1 MLEDSRGRR
10 HTTEVLFD
18 FVAGGEDPLTRAMTP
33 EPALITMRGDIEG
46 QVFRLRIGRQ
56 LIGRR
61 PECDIR
67 LRERAVSGIHAE
79 VVRSANGVT
88 IKDLASTNGTLV
100 NGLRIRETAPLTQG
114 QLVRI
119 GTCVF
124 KYVDSLLDVEF
135 TEALHEKGITDS
147 LTGAYNKAYVIARLA
162 YALDGVSETNAVSV
176 IAFDYDDFK
185 RINDEKGHAAG
196 DEALHGC
203 TQLVR
208 NTCVREG
215 DLLARVGG
223 DEFAI
228 VCVGTTL
235 ASAANLADEV
245 RRCIAESS
253 FGVTASFGVC
263 SATAHAETPEALLAR
278 ADALLYRAKHG
289 GRNRVI
295 AE

>member
-10 HTTEVLFD
+10 HTTEVLVD
-18 FVAGGEDPLTRAMTP
+18 FVAGGEDPLTRAMIA

-79 VVRSANGVT
+79 VVRSATGVT
-88 IKDLASTNGTLV
+88 IKDLESTNGTLV

-114 QLVRI
+114 NLVRV
-119 GTCVF
+119 GNCVF

-135 TEALHEKGITDS
+135 TEALHEKGITDA

-162 YALDGVSETNAVSV
+162 YALDGVSETNPVSV

-185 RINDEKGHAAG
+185 RINDDKGHAAG
-196 DEALHGC
+196 DEALRGS

-228 VCVGTTL
+228 VCAGTTL
-235 ASAANLADEV
+235 AAATIVADEV
-245 RRCIAESS
+245 RRCIADSS

-263 SATAHAETPEALLAR
+263 SATAHTETPEQLLAR

>member
-1 MLEDSRGRR
+1 MDDSRARR
-10 HTTEVLFD
+10 HTTEVLFE

-33 EPALITMRGDIEG
+33 EPALITMRGDIQG
-46 QVFRLRIGRQ
+46 QVFRLRHGRQ
-56 LIGRR
+56 LVGRR

-79 VVRSANGVT
+79 IVRSQSGVV
-88 IKDLASTNGTLV
+88 IRDLASTNGTMV
-100 NGLRIRETAPLTQG
+100 NGARIAESAALTQG
-114 QLVRI
+114 SLVRI
-119 GTCVF
+119 GNCVF
-124 KYVDSLLDVEF
+124 KYVDSQLDVEF
-135 TEALHEKGITDS
+135 TESLHEKGITDA

-162 YALDGVSETNAVSV
+162 YALDGVSAAHPVSV

-185 RINDEKGHAAG
+185 KINDEQGHAAG
-196 DEALHGC
+196 DVALRSC
-203 TQLVR
+203 AELLR
-208 NTCVREG
+208 NTVLRAG

-223 DEFAI
+223 DEFSI
-228 VCVGTTL
+228 VLPDTTL
-235 ASAANLADEV
+235 ASATRIADEV
-245 RRCIAESS
+245 RRCIEESA

-263 SATAHAETPEALLAR
+263 AAESSETPEALLAR

>member
-1 MLEDSRGRR
+1 MFGDSRARR

-18 FVAGGEDPLTRAMTP
+18 FVAGGEDPLTRAMAP

-46 QVFRLRIGRQ
+46 QVFRLRLGRQ

-79 VVRSANGVT
+79 VIRSASGVV
-88 IKDLASTNGTLV
+88 IRDLASTNGTLV
-100 NGLRIRETAPLTQG
+100 NGARIGDASALVHG
-114 QLVRI
+114 SLVRI
-119 GTCVF
+119 GNCIF
-124 KYVDSLLDVEF
+124 KYVDSALDVEF
-135 TEALHEKGITDS
+135 TESLHEKGITDA
-147 LTGAYNKAYVIARLA
+147 LTGAYNKAYASARLA
-162 YALDGVSETNAVSV
+162 YALDGMTTAHPVSV

-185 RINDEKGHAAG
+185 RINDEQGHASG
-196 DEALHGC
+196 DEVLRGC

-208 NTCVREG
+208 NNRIREG

-228 VCVGTTL
+228 ICIDTTL
-235 ASAANLADEV
+235 ATAATIADEV
-245 RRCIAESS
+245 RLCIAESS

-263 SATAHAETPEALLAR
+263 SATTSAETPDALLAR

-295 AE
+295 SE

>member
-1 MLEDSRGRR
+1 MLEDSRPRR

-46 QVFRLRIGRQ
+46 EVFRLRPGRQ

-79 VVRSANGVT
+79 VIRSQNGVT
-88 IKDLASTNGTLV
+88 IRDLASTNGTLV
-100 NGLRIRETAPLTQG
+100 NGARVESAALTQG
-114 QLVRI
+114 SLVRV
-119 GTCVF
+119 GNCVF

-135 TEALHEKGITDS
+135 TESQHEKGITDA
-147 LTGAYNKAYVIARLA
+147 LTGAFNKTYVSARLA
-162 YALDGVSETNAVSV
+162 YALDGVSAAHPVSV

-185 RINDEKGHAAG
+185 HINDAQGHGAG
-196 DEALHGC
+196 DDALRAC

-215 DLLARVGG
+215 DLLARLGG

-228 VCVGTTL
+228 ICNDTPL
-235 ASAANLADEV
+235 AAAASIADEV
-245 RRCIAESS
+245 RRCIAESR

-263 SATAHAETPEALLAR
+263 SAGSTEKPEELLNR